1 LWIISLSST
10 KGGGGKTTLAA
21 HLAVEAVKHTSGPVA
36 IIDTD
41 PQASLASWWNLRQA
55 ETPAFIRTTL
65 TDLPAQLKA
74 LEDSGYELV
83 VIDTPGADISFTR
96 SILKHCD
103 LAIVPSRPSPLDLGT
118 LNRTVEMIEAEGK
131 TLMFVLNAVTPR
143 TRISAQAMMALSQ
156 HGPVAGMIHQRTDY
170 AAAMTDGRVAG
181 ELDPSSKSAEEIAQ
195 LWKAISAYLRK
206 RSKQHG
212 SERAN
217 P

>member
-1 LWIISLSST
+1 MSST

-21 HLAVEAVKHTSGPVA
+21 HLAVEAVKHTSGLVA

-41 PQASLASWWNLRQA
+41 PQASLAQWWNLRQA
-55 ETPAFIRTTL
+55 ETPAFIQTTL
-65 TDLPAQLKA
+65 KGLDAQLKA
-74 LEDSGYELV
+74 LEDSGYQLV

-143 TRISAQAMMALSQ
+143 TKISAQAMMALSQ
-156 HGPVAGMIHQRTDY
+156 HGPVAGIIHQRTDY

-181 ELDPSSKSAEEIAQ
+181 ELDPSSRSADEIGE
-195 LWKAISAYLRK
+195 LWKVISAYLRK
-206 RSKQHG
+206 HSKQDV
-212 SERAN
+212 N
-217 P
+217 KKVNL